1 MARKHLLEK
10 LKNLKSDIE
19 RIERTLVSKPKIE
32 EFDRL
37 SAEIK
42 DVLGKKVDLI
52 EIEVSDKAEMLA
64 KIGELAE
71 MLEKEV
77 V

>member
-37 SAEIK
+37 LAETK

-71 MLEKEV
+71 LLEKEV